1 MVLSLASLDTVKL
14 TRIGGID
21 GAPVLE
27 LLVVTPTG
35 EVAGTRQ
42 YHVVTRVSGTV
53 ADALECVGT
62 FGSFDEAAAKFN
74 ALVADDEAQ
83 EEAQEDE
90 RIAMRQIKDEA
101 EARRQEYI
109 DYVLSRNPL
118 YEFQD

>member
-1 MVLSLASLDTVKL
+1 MLLSLESLDTVKL
-14 TRIGGID
+14 TRIGGT
-21 GAPVLE
+21 PVLE

-42 YHVVTRVSGTV
+42 YHVVTRVSGTI

-62 FGSFDEAAAKFN
+62 FGSFDEAVAKFN
-74 ALVADDEAQ
+74 ALVADDEAH

-90 RIAMRQIKDEA
+90 RFAMRQMKDEA

-118 YEFQD
+118 HEFQD

>member
-1 MVLSLASLDTVKL
+1 MVLSLESLDTVKL
-14 TRIGGID
+14 ARIGGID
-21 GAPVLE
+21 GTPVLE

-42 YHVVTRVSGTV
+42 YHVVTRVSGTI
-53 ADALECVGT
+53 ADALECVAT
-62 FGSFDEAAAKFN
+62 FGSFDEAVAKFN
-74 ALVADDEAQ
+74 ALVADDEAH

-90 RIAMRQIKDEA
+90 RFAMRQMKDEA

-118 YEFQD
+118 HEFQD